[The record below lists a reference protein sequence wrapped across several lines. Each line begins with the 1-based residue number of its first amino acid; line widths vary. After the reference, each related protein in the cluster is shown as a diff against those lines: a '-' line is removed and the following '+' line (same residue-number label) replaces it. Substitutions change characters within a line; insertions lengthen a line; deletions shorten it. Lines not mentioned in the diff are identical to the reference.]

1 MESTDNQRGD
11 EIVKMPTDLNEARE
25 MLARIQGLLDNFNIS
40 SSNGSIAGNVDNG
53 FTYNP

>member
-1 MESTDNQRGD
+1 MEDSDNKRGD
-11 EIVKMPTDLNEARE
+11 EIVKMPTDLAEARE